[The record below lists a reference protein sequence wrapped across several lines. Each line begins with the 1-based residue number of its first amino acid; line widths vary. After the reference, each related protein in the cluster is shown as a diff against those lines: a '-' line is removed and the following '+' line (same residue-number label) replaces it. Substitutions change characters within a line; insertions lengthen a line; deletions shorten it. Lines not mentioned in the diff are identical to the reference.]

1 VIKQED
7 PASKGETLQ
16 KADIGYSRA
25 FTTEPK
31 IRRVVW
37 HKQLTV
43 RTRATVLQE
52 SFYPTADVPYN
63 AVKQRMAALLGIV
76 DDQSVLAY
84 LGRPETVSRNNVG
97 QIVRYESG
105 ATVNKRHTF
114 IHLLNAKKGYIET
127 FGLGYVYVKNDEW
140 WIHWNHSEQSVLPV
154 SDQSE

>member
-1 VIKQED
+1 VPDVFREGSV
-7 PASKGETLQ
+7 SKSR
-16 KADIGYSRA
+16 ADMPYSRV

-31 IRRVVW
+31 IRRVIW

-52 SFYPTADVPYN
+52 SFYPTADVPYS
-63 AVKQRMAALLGIV
+63 AVRQRMAALLGIV

-97 QIVRYESG
+97 QIVRYASG

-114 IHLLNAKKGYIET
+114 IRLLPVKKGYIEV

-140 WIHWNHSEQSVLPV
+140 WVHWNHDVQSELLV